1 MSSKFAK
8 GKMTTEKLSAF
19 TKQVKVSFQMMERL
33 TRSNPAT
40 LYVLVTVLR
49 TGDFKGS
56 LDGIQLTEFLDSK
69 DIVAAPRVQLLCGQT
84 FFLLT
89 KG

>member
-19 TKQVKVSFQMMERL
+19 TKQVKVCFQMMERL

-49 TGDFKGS
+49 TLKGS

-69 DIVAAPRVQLLCGQT
+69 DIAAGPRVQLLCGQT

>member
-8 GKMTTEKLSAF
+8 GKMTTEKLGAF
-19 TKQVKVSFQMMERL
+19 TKQVKVCFQMMERL

-49 TGDFKGS
+49 TLKGS

-69 DIVAAPRVQLLCGQT
+69 DIAAGPRVQLLCGQT